1 MPAQTLNATGGACR
15 DVPHDMKLH
24 WLLFG
29 LLLAMC
35 AAVGAAFLVAGGPL
49 PAAADG
55 AAFPR
60 AGFPHPEFPSMDAGG
75 PGAARHGP
83 VIAIAWLF
91 AVLQAAFLV
100 GCLAFGVRRRER
112 VGPIGWRLAGC
123 GIGLGG
129 ILTVMVLTYAGYM
142 ASPAP
147 GLVLGLP
154 VPTAWYLYVFWPF
167 QFAFVLVFVLAFRG
181 AVVDEKILARFRA
194 IVDARRA
201 GREPPAH
208 G

>member
-1 MPAQTLNATGGACR
+1 MTMR
-15 DVPHDMKLH
+15 LH

-35 AAVGAAFLVAGGPL
+35 AVVGAAFVIASDP
-49 PAAADG
+49 PAAAADG
-55 AAFPR
+55 TTYPR
-60 AGFPHPEFPSMDAGG
+60 AGYPHPEFPSMDAGG
-75 PGAARHGP
+75 PGAARHEP
-83 VIAIAWLF
+83 VITVAWGF
-91 AVLQAAFLV
+91 AMLQTAFLV

-123 GIGLGG
+123 GVGLAG
-129 ILTVMVLTYAGYM
+129 ILTVMVLTYANYM

-147 GLVLGLP
+147 GLVLGMP
-154 VPTAWYLYVFWPF
+154 VPTAWFLYVLWPF
-167 QFAFVLVFVLAFRG
+167 QLAFVLVFVLAFRA
-181 AVVDEKILARFRA
+181 AVVDDGTLARFRA

-201 GREPPAH
+201 GREPPAD

>member
-1 MPAQTLNATGGACR
+1 
-15 DVPHDMKLH
+15 MKLP
-24 WLLFG
+24 WVLFG

-35 AAVGAAFLVAGGPL
+35 AAVGAAFVIASDP
-49 PAAADG
+49 PAAAADG
-55 AAFPR
+55 TAYPR
-60 AGFPHPEFPSMDAGG
+60 AGFPHPAFPSMNAGG
-75 PGAARHGP
+75 PGAARHEP
-83 VIAIAWLF
+83 VIVIAWVF
-91 AVLQAAFLV
+91 AMLQTAFLV
-100 GCLAFGVRRRER
+100 ACLAFGVRRREQ

-123 GIGLGG
+123 GIGLAG
-129 ILTVMVLTYAGYM
+129 ILTVMVATYATYM
-142 ASPAP
+142 TSPAP

-154 VPTAWYLYVFWPF
+154 VPTAWFLYVLWPF

-181 AVVDEKILARFRA
+181 AVVDDATLARFRA

>member
-1 MPAQTLNATGGACR
+1 
-15 DVPHDMKLH
+15 MKLH

-35 AAVGAAFLVAGGPL
+35 AAVGAAFVIASDP
-49 PAAADG
+49 PTPAADG
-55 AAFPR
+55 STYPR
-60 AGFPHPEFPSMDAGG
+60 AGFPHPDFPSMDTGG

-83 VIAIAWLF
+83 VIAVAWVF
-91 AVLQAAFLV
+91 AMLQTAFLV

-123 GIGLGG
+123 GIGLSG
-129 ILTVMVLTYAGYM
+129 ILTVMVLTYADYM

-147 GLVLGLP
+147 ELVLGMP
-154 VPTAWYLYVFWPF
+154 VPTAWFLYVLWPF
-167 QFAFVLVFVLAFRG
+167 QLAFVLIFVLAFRG
-181 AVVDEKILARFRA
+181 SVVDDGTLARFRA

-201 GREPPAH
+201 GREPPAD

>member
-1 MPAQTLNATGGACR
+1 MR
-15 DVPHDMKLH
+15 LH

-35 AAVGAAFLVAGGPL
+35 AAVGAAFVIAGD
-49 PAAADG
+49 PAPVGTDG
-55 AAFPR
+55 TAFPR
-60 AGFPHPEFPSMDAGG
+60 AGYPHPEFPSMDAGG
-75 PGAARHGP
+75 PGAARHEP
-83 VIAIAWLF
+83 VITVAWGF
-91 AVLQAAFLV
+91 AMLQTAFLV

-123 GIGLGG
+123 GVGLAG
-129 ILTVMVLTYAGYM
+129 ILTVMVLTYANYM

-147 GLVLGLP
+147 GLVLGMP
-154 VPTAWYLYVFWPF
+154 VPTAWFLYVFWPF
-167 QFAFVLVFVLAFRG
+167 QLAFVLVFVLAFRA
-181 AVVDEKILARFRA
+181 AVVDDGTLARFRA